1 MPGLSLGFEIP
12 VLALV
17 LPYIQL
23 PSIPLPFGS
32 IHPFGIFAAL
42 GVYIGARLTVWAARV
57 YGPGDAQP
65 LVGVFPWALGG
76 GLVGAHLL
84 HVLGYHPEALRTGGP
99 LVLLKIWDGVSSIGG
114 ALGGMAGIALYF
126 RKHRLRLRPYLDA
139 IALGVAPGWAIAR
152 IGCSVVHDHPGVLS
166 QAWLAV
172 NFPGGP
178 RLDMGLL
185 DFVLLAAL
193 TLVLYLLSRRHRP
206 AGFLAGVLTVGYC
219 VPRFFLDFYRANDLA
234 FVDGRIGGLT
244 PAQWITP
251 VLAAIGVY
259 LLVSKPAE
267 APAQPTPSAGDLAET
282 RVDERL
288 P

>member
-1 MPGLSLGFEIP
+1 MPGPNWGFEP
-12 VLALV
+12 HVLALV

-76 GLVGAHLL
+76 GLLGAHLL
-84 HVLGYHPEALRTGGP
+84 HVLGYHPEALRTEGP
-99 LVLLKIWDGVSSIGG
+99 LVLFKIWDGVSSVGG
-114 ALGGMAGIALYF
+114 AVGGMAGIALYF

-152 IGCSVVHDHPGVLS
+152 IGCAVVHDHPGVLS
-166 QAWLAV
+166 QAWFAV

-185 DFVLLAAL
+185 DFVLLAAI
-193 TLVLYLLSRRHRP
+193 TLVIYVLSRRHR
-206 AGFLAGVLTVGYC
+206 ATGFLAGVVIVGYC

-234 FVDGRIGGLT
+234 FVDGRIAGLT
-244 PAQWITP
+244 PAQWLTP
-251 VLAAIGVY
+251 VLAVIGVY

-267 APAQPTPSAGDLAET
+267 PPAPARSSPGDLAET
-282 RVDERL
+282 GVEEQL